1 MYFPVL
7 AARSTPLAATASF
20 LKHRNKGG
28 GMEQKHTPG
37 PWYAVPNNSFIDIT
51 TAPGRYGGETIA
63 DTCSSGH
70 SFDNGDCIYGETTVA
85 NAKLIAAAPELL
97 EACLRARSH
106 LFVAG
111 YEPEE
116 GSMNP
121 NACLLAQLIN
131 VIDKA
136 LN

>member
-1 MYFPVL
+1 
-7 AARSTPLAATASF
+7 
-20 LKHRNKGG
+20 
-28 GMEQKHTPG
+28 MEQKHTPG
-37 PWYAVPNNSFIDIT
+37 PWYAVPNSSFIDIA
-51 TAPGRYGGETIA
+51 TAPGCYSGKTIA
-63 DTCSSGH
+63 DTCSSGY
-70 SFDNGDCIYGETTVA
+70 SFDNGDCINDETTVA

-97 EACLRARSH
+97 EVCLRARSH
-106 LFVAG
+106 LFAAG

>member
-1 MYFPVL
+1 
-7 AARSTPLAATASF
+7 
-20 LKHRNKGG
+20 
-28 GMEQKHTPG
+28 MEQKHTQG
-37 PWYAVPNNSFIDIT
+37 PWYAVPNNAFIDIST
-51 TAPGRYGGETIA
+51 TPGRYDGKSIA
-63 DTCSSGH
+63 DVCSSGH
-70 SFDNGDCIYGETTVA
+70 SFDKGDCINGETTVA

-106 LFVAG
+106 LFAAG

-121 NACLLAQLIN
+121 NSCLLAQLIR
-131 VIDKA
+131 VIEKA

>member
-1 MYFPVL
+1 MRCL
-7 AARSTPLAATASF
+7 
-20 LKHRNKGG
+20 
-28 GMEQKHTPG
+28 
-37 PWYAVPNNSFIDIT
+37 IT
-51 TAPGRYGGETIA
+51 RLSISRQLRG
-63 DTCSSGH
+63 
-70 SFDNGDCIYGETTVA
+70 GETTVA

-106 LFVAG
+106 LFDAG